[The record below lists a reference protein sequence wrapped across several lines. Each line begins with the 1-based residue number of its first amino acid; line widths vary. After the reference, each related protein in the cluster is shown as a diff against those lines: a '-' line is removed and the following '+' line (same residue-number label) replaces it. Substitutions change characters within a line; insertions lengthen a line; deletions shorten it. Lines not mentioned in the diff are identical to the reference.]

1 MHGLGD
7 QVDTEYCRSGN
18 FRVIKFS
25 CLIFVV
31 DKYFRG
37 LGYPQKFFDGNRFY
51 FPRFSLSG
59 LEWDYACEEHEQ
71 LAAFVATM

>member
-25 CLIFVV
+25 CLIFLWKNIFVV
-31 DKYFRG
+31 
-37 LGYPQKFFDGNRFY
+37 
-51 FPRFSLSG
+51 
-59 LEWDYACEEHEQ
+59 
-71 LAAFVATM
+71 